1 MSTQNTAAE
10 NTTAENPAPGT
21 DSHTC
26 SAAADARPARYEI
39 VPQRGGA
46 RIRVRYREG
55 SASNDCRLC
64 R

>member
-1 MSTQNTAAE
+1 MSTENKNPEHRSTETAAP
-10 NTTAENPAPGT
+10 AADNP
-21 DSHTC
+21 SC
-26 SAAADARPARYEI
+26 SSAADTRPARYEI

-55 SASNDCRLC
+55 SASSDCRLC